1 MSKLQRELEKFQR
14 DKEKVFEQ
22 AAAQKA
28 KTILKKESRLTQ
40 PTEVKPVAQ
49 ARKAL
54 IFLLRIFSLDEFFS
68 ISAKRRETARARR
81 EDFRSSSDEL
91 LTLCSARRGR

>member
-54 IFLLRIFSLDEFFS
+54 IF
-68 ISAKRRETARARR
+68 
-81 EDFRSSSDEL
+81 
-91 LTLCSARRGR
+91 